1 MRRYLQRCRNG
12 WEIMHEQTVSGILKK
27 EAIEYI
33 ISLPC
38 DRTKDLCEILEEE
51 FRYITISREEDGI
64 GILSGLSLMGK
75 RGVLQMQSSGLGNSL
90 NALMTLPYLYGLP
103 LPILASWRG
112 YYQEKIAAQIPFNE
126 KIPDLLKLYNIP
138 CTIIRE
144 PEDIDLITSVISDA
158 WIESRPH
165 VALISPHVWEGEE
178 ELPSCMAPVR
188 NRSVHLSY
196 QGTFSEPVMQR
207 ADAIRVL
214 ASMMTDELVVSN
226 IGVPS
231 KELYHTRDNPA
242 NFYMLGS
249 YTQASPLGF
258 GIALGTDRTVVV
270 LDGDGS
276 LLGTA
281 VLPVIAGESPK
292 NLIIIG
298 LDNGVY
304 GSTGDQ
310 CSPAYNT
317 VDLELLAQASGFQT
331 TWKVHTP
338 EELKQVY
345 AQALNGGLSF
355 IHVVIR
361 PGNSSVSNIPL
372 SPSEIKNRFCSE
384 AGRK

>member
-1 MRRYLQRCRNG
+1 
-12 WEIMHEQTVSGILKK
+12 MHEQTVSGILKK

-38 DRTKDLCEILEEE
+38 DRTKNLCEILEKE

-90 NALMTLPYLYGLP
+90 NALMTLPYLYRLP

-112 YYQEKIAAQIPFNE
+112 YYQEKIPAQIPFNE
-126 KIPDLLKLYNIP
+126 KIPDLQKLYNIP

-144 PEDIDLITSVISDA
+144 PADIDLITSVISDA

-165 VALISPHVWEGEE
+165 VALISPQVWEGEE
-178 ELPSCMAPVR
+178 ELLKSEPTVR
-188 NRSVHLSY
+188 TRTTSLSY
-196 QGTFSEPVMQR
+196 QGVIHESVMQR
-207 ADAIRVL
+207 ADAIGVL

-231 KELYHTRDNPA
+231 KELYHARDNPA

-258 GIALGTDRTVVV
+258 GIALGTDRKVVV

-281 VLPVIAGESPK
+281 VLPVIAGESPE

-298 LDNGVY
+298 LDNGVF
-304 GSTGDQ
+304 GSTGNQ
-310 CSPAYNT
+310 CSPAWKT
-317 VDLELLAQASGFQT
+317 VDLELLARASGFVR

-338 EELKQVY
+338 EELRDAY
-345 AQALNGGLSF
+345 TMARSGGPSF
-355 IHVVIR
+355 IHVIIR
-361 PGNSSVSNIPL
+361 PGNRNVPNILL
-372 SPSEIKNRFCSE
+372 SPLEIKNRFYSE
-384 AGRK
+384 VMKN

>member
-1 MRRYLQRCRNG
+1 
-12 WEIMHEQTVSGILKK
+12 MHEQTVSGILKK

-38 DRTKDLCEILEEE
+38 DRTKDLCEILEKE

-112 YYQEKIAAQIPFNE
+112 YYQEKISAQIPFNE
-126 KIPDLLKLYNIP
+126 KIPDLLRLYNIP

-144 PEDIDLITSVISDA
+144 PEDIDRITSVISDA
-158 WIESRPH
+158 WIENRPH
-165 VALISPHVWEGEE
+165 VALISPKVWEGEE
-178 ELPSCMAPVR
+178 EHPPINQAPIR
-188 NRSVHLSY
+188 ERTVHLSY
-196 QGTFSEPVMQR
+196 QGAFSNPVMQR

-231 KELYHTRDNPA
+231 KELYHARDNPA

-281 VLPVIAGESPK
+281 VLPVIASESPK

-304 GSTGDQ
+304 GSTGNQ
-310 CSPAYNT
+310 CSPAHST
-317 VDLELLAQASGFQT
+317 VDLELLAQASGFHR

-338 EELKQVY
+338 DELKQAY
-345 AQALNGGLSF
+345 AQAQGGLSF
-355 IHVVIR
+355 IHVIIR
-361 PGNSSVSNIPL
+361 PGNSKASNIPL
-372 SPSEIKNRFCSE
+372 SPADIKNRFCSE